1 MQQQQQLQLL
11 LAVLLLLLLP
21 ALLLLLPTLLLLGRR
36 RRLLPLGPLQ
46 RQAPRLLPSPQQL
59 PQQQQQQQQPQQQ
72 QPQQLL
78 LGLLGALARQQPL
91 APSTL
96 AATLLARALWSL
108 APLSLQCLGSLQQPT
123 PWPEPPLL
131 LPPALQQ
138 QRQPALL

>member
-1 MQQQQQLQLL
+1 MQQQLLLQLL

-21 ALLLLLPTLLLLGRR
+21 ALLLLLPALLLLGRR
-36 RRLLPLGPLQ
+36 KRLLPLGLLQ

-59 PQQQQQQQQPQQQ
+59 PQQQQQQQQPQQ
-72 QPQQLL
+72 LL
-78 LGLLGALARQQPL
+78 LGQPGALARQQPL